1 MRCFPPLAGLLLA
14 LLLPF
19 AAPAQ
24 DGGGPSAEGHSL
36 LWRVTGG
43 GLTDTSWVYGT
54 IHLISQEDFYV
65 RPEIEMAMAASERMA
80 MELKLN
86 DLSLMLKMVSML
98 KLPGDTTLEDLV
110 DAERYA
116 RLVSLVEDSMG
127 QDMATYARQKPMAL
141 LQMLI
146 LRMIPGTP
154 ASYEMDF
161 LQRAVAANQEIVGLE
176 TIEDQMAVFDAIPVS
191 EQVDWILDLYGNEDS
206 MRQVYGA
213 LVAAYKAED
222 LEELGRLMT
231 EESPE
236 LAAYGDALLVNRNRA
251 WIPRIEALAA
261 EGSVFV
267 AVGAGHLPGEQGVLR
282 LLREAGY
289 TVEPVPP
296 SAERPTST
304 PER

>member
-1 MRCFPPLAGLLLA
+1 MRLFPLLAGCCLA
-14 LLLPF
+14 LLLPLS
-19 AAPAQ
+19 ATAQ
-24 DGGGPSAEGHSL
+24 AGGGPSAEGQSL
-36 LWRVTGG
+36 LWRVTHAD
-43 GLTDTSWVYGT
+43 LPDTSWVYGT
-54 IHLISQEDFYV
+54 IHLISQEDFHV
-65 RPEIEMAMAASERMA
+65 RPEVEAAMAASDRMA
-80 MELKLN
+80 MEIKLN
-86 DLSLMLKMVSML
+86 DLSLMLKMVRML
-98 KLPGDTTLEDLV
+98 QLPGDTTLEDLV

-116 RLVSLVEDSMG
+116 RLVTLVEDSMG
-127 QDMATYARQKPMAL
+127 LDMATYAKQKPMAL
-141 LQMLI
+141 MQLLI

-161 LQRAVAANQEIVGLE
+161 LQRAVAAGQEIVGLE
-176 TIEDQMAVFDAIPVS
+176 TIEDQMAVFDAIPVI

-206 MRQVYGA
+206 MRDVYGA

-222 LEELGRLMT
+222 LDALGRLMN

-289 TVEPVPP
+289 TVDPVPP
-296 SAERPTST
+296 SAERPTPT